1 MCGND
6 WFLIDVESD
15 EHFGFLG
22 FPNSIYWNVI
32 YWIHL
37 PIYDGIHH

>member
-1 MCGND
+1 MCRDNR
-6 WFLIDVESD
+6 FLIDVKSY
-15 EHFGFLG
+15 EHVGVLR

-32 YWIHL
+32 YWVYI